1 MLATKMDLLMRKLS
15 GPEPSQALEVRM
27 TCKHCGNTG
36 HTSKDCPTA
45 QDEECCFISDN
56 SWFRPQEGFNQGW
69 NNRPNLSMEKGNNFA
84 RFGLSFKDIIA
95 NQNKINKN
103 ISKKFLAHD
112 KILETIDGKLEA
124 FSSALQSQLSHN
136 KML

>member
-1 MLATKMDLLMRKLS
+1 
-15 GPEPSQALEVRM
+15 
-27 TCKHCGNTG
+27 
-36 HTSKDCPTA
+36 
-45 QDEECCFISDN
+45 
-56 SWFRPQEGFNQGW
+56 
-69 NNRPNLSMEKGNNFA
+69 MEKGNNFA

-95 NQNKINKN
+95 NQNKINEN
-103 ISKKFLAHD
+103 ISKKFLAND